1 MTNVRNELVRIKK
14 SAMEA
19 VESAKTAGELERLR
33 LDYLGR
39 KGALNLILRRLKN
52 LPDTERRK
60 LGAEANAFRASLET
74 KIEEALKNSKADE
87 KHHRFSKERLDVTR
101 PGVSLPRGHLH
112 PITKVLREVEDIFLR
127 MGFTVAEGP
136 EIETEHYNF
145 DALNIPADHPARDM
159 WDTFWLK
166 PESQTNAD
174 KDADSRG
181 TLLRSSASSQR
192 DSALLLRTH
201 TSPVQIRYMEK
212 HEPPVRIISPGVVY
226 RYEATDASHDIEFW
240 QIEGLMVDR
249 DVTIAN
255 FKAVIERFFSE
266 LFGGKVKI
274 RLRPSYFPFVEPGFE
289 VDVSCVQCKGKG
301 CSICGQSGW
310 LEMMGAGMV
319 HPNVF
324 KAVGYNPKN
333 VHPVREFKKGAY
345 NNKDFL
351 HKSTFSKHNHSDKFS
366 NGVQGFAF
374 GMGLDRITMMK
385 YKIPDIRLM
394 RSGDLRFLEQF

>member
-1 MTNVRNELVRIKK
+1 MKEEFAKIKRH
-14 SAMEA
+14 A
-19 VESAKTAGELERLR
+19 ESALAVAVSTELLEKFRVE
-33 LDYLGR
+33 YLGR
-39 KGALNLILRRLKN
+39 KGALSILLRQLKD
-52 LPDTERRK
+52 LPETERRS
-60 LGAEANAFRASLET
+60 LGVEANTLRRSLEE
-74 KIEEALKNSKADE
+74 KFAKLAGQLKNIVSADVL
-87 KHHRFSKERLDVTR
+87 KRERLDVTR
-101 PGVSLPRGHLH
+101 PGVPALRGHLH
-112 PITKVLREVEDIFLR
+112 PITQVLRQVEDIFLR
-127 MGFTVAEGP
+127 LGFTVAEGP

-145 DALNIPADHPARDM
+145 DALNIPANHPVRDM
-159 WDTFWLK
+159 WDTFWLRQNEIK
-166 PESQTNAD
+166 IKKSKLKNNE
-174 KDADSRG
+174 R
-181 TLLRSSASSQR
+181 
-192 DSALLLRTH
+192 LLLRTH
-201 TSPVQIRYMEK
+201 TSPVQIRYMET
-212 HEPPVRIISPGVVY
+212 HEPPIRIISPGIVY

-240 QIEGLMVDR
+240 QLEGLMVDH

-289 VDVSCVQCKGKG
+289 VDVSCVQCKGQG